1 MNRIDQI
8 AWFLF
13 LVALGAATV
22 MLLVV
27 TSVAILE

>member
-13 LVALGAATV
+13 LVALSAATV

>member
-8 AWFLF
+8 AWLLF
-13 LVALGAATV
+13 LVALGGATV

-27 TSVAILE
+27 TSIAILE